1 MKIVVDAFGGDNA
14 PREIIGGAITA
25 VNLHEDIEIIL
36 TGDADRI
43 EDELN
48 YFNYKGDKI
57 QIVHASEMITNDDVP
72 TSAIKNKKDSSLV
85 VALDLLKTRDDVCG
99 LVSAGSTGAVLA
111 GALLKI
117 GRIKGVARPALA
129 PELPNAKGG
138 KTLLIDCGANVDSKP
153 QYLQQFALM
162 GSVYM
167 KAVHSIENPRVAL
180 LSNGVE
186 DKKGNELVH
195 EAFALLKQTEG
206 INFVG
211 NMEAR
216 DLLSG
221 EYDVVVSDG
230 FAGNVALKSSEGAV
244 QFVLQEIKNA
254 ITQSGI
260 RGKLGALLLKNVFKS
275 LKKKLNYTQSGG
287 SPFLG
292 VQKLVIK
299 SHGSSKAMSIYESI
313 MQVYRM
319 HESQMIPNLQKGLQE
334 NDQVENSAKA

>member
-1 MKIVVDAFGGDNA
+1 MKIVVDAFGGDHA
-14 PREIIGGAITA
+14 PREVVGGAITA

-36 TGDADRI
+36 TGDTEKI
-43 EDELN
+43 KEQLQ
-48 YFNYKGDKI
+48 YFNYQGNRI
-57 QIVHASEMITNDDVP
+57 QIVHAPDVITNDDVP
-72 TSAIKNKKDSSLV
+72 TSAIKNKKESSLV
-85 VALDLLKTRDDVCG
+85 VALDLLKTREDVCG

-111 GALLKI
+111 GALLKV
-117 GRIKGVARPALA
+117 GRLKGVARPALA

-162 GSVYM
+162 GDAYM
-167 KAVHSIENPRVAL
+167 KAVHGIENPRIAL

-195 EAFALLKQTEG
+195 EAFALLKQTAN

-221 EYDVVVSDG
+221 DYDIVVADG
-230 FAGNVALKSSEGAV
+230 FAGNIALKSSEGAV
-244 QFVLQEIKNA
+244 QFVLKEIKSA
-254 ITQSGI
+254 IMQSGL
-260 RGKLGALLLKNVFKS
+260 RGKLGALLLKKVFAG
-275 LKKKLNYTQSGG
+275 LKKKLNYSQSGG

-299 SHGSSKAMSIYESI
+299 SHGSSKAVSIYESI

-319 HESQMIPNLQKGLQE
+319 HNSKMIENLQKGLQE
-334 NDQVENSAKA
+334 NDQIENG